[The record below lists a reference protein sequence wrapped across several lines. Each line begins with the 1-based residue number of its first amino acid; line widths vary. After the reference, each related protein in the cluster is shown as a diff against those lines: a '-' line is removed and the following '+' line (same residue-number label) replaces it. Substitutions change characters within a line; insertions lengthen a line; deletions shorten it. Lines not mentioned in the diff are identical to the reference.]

1 MRPVTPEQIR
11 AGMINMS
18 DKDLEAMSLP
28 GLHETLWD
36 EREFLGWR
44 EVNHNTKGYL
54 VFWVGDDVRGLMVR
68 SAESQ
73 MPAGKARCACCVTLR
88 SRLPKSAFLSHRKLA
103 SRVGAEILWAPTCV
117 RIWRAPRSFGLPL
130 PNQRTIL
137 TPRELFG
144 IKPWECAS
152 DWRISRTAFLL
163 STLSV
168 GDPQQQSE

>member
-68 SAESQ
+68 
-73 MPAGKARCACCVTLR
+73 
-88 SRLPKSAFLSHRKLA
+88 
-103 SRVGAEILWAPTCV
+103 
-117 RIWRAPRSFGLPL
+117 
-130 PNQRTIL
+130 
-137 TPRELFG
+137 
-144 IKPWECAS
+144 
-152 DWRISRTAFLL
+152 
-163 STLSV
+163 
-168 GDPQQQSE
+168 

>member
-1 MRPVTPEQIR
+1 VRPVTPEQIR

-18 DKDLEAMSLP
+18 DKDLESMSLP

-73 MPAGKARCACCVTLR
+73 MPAGKSAMCVLCHTAQPAPQVSLFVAPKAGEQGRRGNTVGTYLCAD
-88 SRLPKSAFLSHRKLA
+88 LA
-103 SRVGAEILWAPTCV
+103 C
-117 RIWRAPRSFGLPL
+117 
-130 PNQRTIL
+130 
-137 TPRELFG
+137 
-144 IKPWECAS
+144 
-152 DWRISRTAFLL
+152 
-163 STLSV
+163 STLIRITPPESEDHPDPEKIVRHKAVGMRQRLENFSDRVLSV
-168 GDPQQQSE
+168 DA

>member
-73 MPAGKARCACCVTLR
+73 MPAGKSAMCVLCHTAQPAPQVSLFVAPKAGEEGRRGNTVGTYLCAD
-88 SRLPKSAFLSHRKLA
+88 LA
-103 SRVGAEILWAPTCV
+103 C
-117 RIWRAPRSFGLPL
+117 
-130 PNQRTIL
+130 
-137 TPRELFG
+137 
-144 IKPWECAS
+144 
-152 DWRISRTAFLL
+152 
-163 STLSV
+163 STLIRITPPESEDQPDPERIVRHKAVGMRQRLENFSDRVFSV
-168 GDPQQQSE
+168 DA